1 MKRQALLVISG
12 ILALGAAGCQTDPW
26 DPIPAASED
35 ETLAGETVPVGED
48 APPVKLFVLNEGAVG
63 SNSATLDFF
72 RFTDGKYVRDAYG
85 KMNPEIPFGLGDVG
99 NDIAVDDGKVWM
111 VVNNSGIVEVADAFN
126 EKHIATIQVMTPRN
140 IAFDDSFAYVTSWAG
155 TFVEYNDDHT
165 VKDHLLRKG
174 QLYKIDKHSCKQAAV
189 LDLPGYEP
197 EGIAVYDGKAYVA
210 LSGGTSSAVTSN
222 YERDVVVV
230 DLASFK
236 VEKTIDVATNLKSVF
251 SDGKGWIYVTCYGDF
266 YSVHSGLYAF
276 KADGS
281 EPVRHI
287 SAPGTNGYV
296 TAAAIAGDTVW
307 AIGTEDEWDYTA
319 GKVKDYYL
327 FTARLADGSK
337 SGKRI
342 TDFVHKNPMAY
353 SLGVLGDG
361 NGDFRYLFVG
371 DQTEWN
377 APGTLTCY
385 GSDCKKRWSAATGS
399 YPGHF
404 AFYTPKSK

>member
-35 ETLAGETVPVGED
+35 ETLAGETVTVGED

-126 EKHIATIQVMTPRN
+126 EKHIATIPVMTPRN

-251 SDGKGWIYVTCYGDF
+251 F
-266 YSVHSGLYAF
+266 PSVRPDPAIT
-276 KADGS
+276 
-281 EPVRHI
+281 VRMRV
-287 SAPGTNGYV
+287 PGIV
-296 TAAAIAGDTVW
+296 VEAQLQQ
-307 AIGTEDEWDYTA
+307 
-319 GKVKDYYL
+319 VKDYYL